1 MSDVIN
7 RRDSPFLRIEMPLR
21 GLLVSSFVAESV
33 KIILKVCHNVDQ
45 RRWINLSEL
54 RIGYHTA
61 EVEARHADWP

>member
-33 KIILKVCHNVDQ
+33 KIILKVCHNVKLGCRMCLPEYEDRDSWTLQ
-45 RRWINLSEL
+45 F
-54 RIGYHTA
+54 GK
-61 EVEARHADWP
+61 